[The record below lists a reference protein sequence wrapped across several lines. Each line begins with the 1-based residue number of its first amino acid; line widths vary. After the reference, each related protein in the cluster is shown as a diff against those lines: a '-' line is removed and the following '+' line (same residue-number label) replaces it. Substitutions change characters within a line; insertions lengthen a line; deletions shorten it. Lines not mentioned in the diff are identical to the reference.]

1 MTLDDLLNPGNIS
14 REQIAIM
21 RANCDRS
28 LLYFTRLFYLATERK
43 KFIYN
48 WHHAELCQHF
58 QDFSEYKVELLNI
71 NIPPRCSKTLIMMMC
86 ICRSAGMRHSSNSLY
101 ITASDNLRKKT
112 TTDIRRILTH
122 PLFKRMYGLELMK
135 DQNSKD
141 VIGFV
146 GGGSLTTAS
155 IFGQITG
162 FGAGEM
168 TERPSYIN
176 EDGTIEFLKD
186 KSSFE
191 ISGKFEGG
199 IYIDDAN
206 KIKDSAAQ
214 NANNDA
220 VKDVTFNTVFSRR
233 NSSDTPLANIQQ
245 RAGETDLTDA
255 LMKHYHY
262 GTEKHNPLARFVIM
276 PVISPDGKLLWEWR
290 YPLKAVQELKESPLT
305 AHVFETQYMQ
315 NPVPSTD
322 VVFPSNKL
330 NYFTMD
336 ELNTHNIEFRCGAI
350 DVADEGA
357 DSFSFPSGVLIGNNF
372 FVTDWIF
379 TKENTEYTLPMT
391 AEVIKRNKLDVTLIE
406 TNNHGAIFL
415 KNLTK
420 LTRAYIGGINNSAN
434 KHGRIIA
441 EAQTVR
447 LNFFFRTDVAADSEY
462 AKAMTELTRYAKEK
476 SKHDDA
482 PDSIALLSS
491 MLRSQYPDRFY

>member
-1 MTLDDLLNPGNIS
+1 MTTLDKLLNPELFT
-14 REQIAIM
+14 REEIAVM
-21 RANCDRS
+21 RVKCDRS
-28 LLYFTRLFYLATERK
+28 LLYFTRLFYFATERK
-43 KFIYN
+43 KFIIN

-58 QDFSEYKVELLNI
+58 QDFAEYKVELLNI

-86 ICRSAGMRHSSNSLY
+86 ICRSSGMRHSSNSLY

-122 PLFKRMYGLELMK
+122 PLFKRMYGLEIMK

-168 TERPSYIN
+168 TDRERYIN
-176 EDGTIEFLKD
+176 ADGTVEYLKD
-186 KSSFE
+186 NSNLDFVS
-191 ISGKFEGG
+191 IFEGG
-199 IYIDDAN
+199 IYCDDLN
-206 KIKDSAAQ
+206 KIKDSEAQ

-220 VKDVTFNTVFSRR
+220 VTDVMFSTVFSRK
-233 NSSDTPLANIQQ
+233 NSSDTPIANIQQ
-245 RAGETDLTDA
+245 RAGQTDVTQS
-255 LMKHYHY
+255 LMDYY
-262 GTEKHNPLARFVIM
+262 GKDNPLARFVIM
-276 PVISPDGKLLWEWR
+276 PVIYPDGKLLWEWR
-290 YPLKAVQELKESPLT
+290 YPLSTVNGLKQGTAT
-305 AHVFETQYMQ
+305 AHIFETQYMQ
-315 NPVPSTD
+315 NPVPSDD

-330 NYFTMD
+330 SYFTMD
-336 ELNTHNIEFRCGAI
+336 NLNTHNIEFRCGAI

-372 FVTDWIF
+372 YVTEWIF
-379 TKENTEYTLPMT
+379 TKENTEYTLPLT
-391 AEVIKRNKLDVTLIE
+391 ASVIKSSKLDVTLIE
-406 TNNHGAIFL
+406 TNNHGAIFY
-415 KNLTK
+415 KNLMQ
-420 LTRAYIGGINNSAN
+420 LTNAYVGGINNTTD

-447 LNFFFRTDVAADSEY
+447 LNFHFRSDVDAGGDY
-462 AKAMTELTRYAKEK
+462 AKAMIQLTRYAKK
-476 SKHDDA
+476 KGSKDDA

-491 MLRSQYPDRFY
+491 MLRNQYPDRFY

>member
-1 MTLDDLLNPGNIS
+1 
-14 REQIAIM
+14 
-21 RANCDRS
+21 
-28 LLYFTRLFYLATERK
+28 
-43 KFIYN
+43 
-48 WHHAELCQHF
+48 
-58 QDFSEYKVELLNI
+58 
-71 NIPPRCSKTLIMMMC
+71 MMMC

-122 PLFKRMYGLELMK
+122 PLFKRMYGLEIMK

-168 TERPSYIN
+168 TERESYLN
-176 EDGTIEFLKD
+176 EDGTVEYLKD
-186 KSSFE
+186 
-191 ISGKFEGG
+191 ISAFDFSGIFEGG

-220 VKDVTFNTVFSRR
+220 VKDVTFNTIFSRR
-233 NSSDTPLANIQQ
+233 NSTDTPLANIQQ

-255 LMKHYHY
+255 LMKHYNY

-276 PVISPDGKLLWEWR
+276 PVIYPDGKLLWEWR
-290 YPLKAVQELKESPLT
+290 YPLRKVQELKESPLT

-315 NPVPSTD
+315 NPMPTD
-322 VVFPSNKL
+322 DVIFPSNRL
-330 NYFTMD
+330 NYFVMD
-336 ELNTHNIEFRCGAI
+336 DLNTFNAEYSYGAI
-350 DVADEGA
+350 DPAGKGS
-357 DSFSFPSGVLIGNNF
+357 DSFSFPNGVLIGSNF
-372 FVTDWIF
+372 YVTDWMF
-379 TKENTEYTLPMT
+379 SKEFPEYTTPLAASIIT
-391 AEVIKRNKLDVTLIE
+391 KNKLDVTIVE
-406 TNNHGAIFL
+406 TNAEGASFL
-415 KNLTK
+415 LNIRK
-420 LTRAYIGGINNSAN
+420 LTNGYIAGIHQKDN
-434 KHGRIIA
+434 KHDRIVGEGQNI
-441 EAQTVR
+441 R
-447 LNFFFRTDVAADSEY
+447 LNFYFRTDIAADSDY

-482 PDSIALLSS
+482 PDSLALLSS
-491 MLRSQYPDRFY
+491 MIRSQYPERFY

>member
-1 MTLDDLLNPGNIS
+1 
-14 REQIAIM
+14 
-21 RANCDRS
+21 
-28 LLYFTRLFYLATERK
+28 
-43 KFIYN
+43 
-48 WHHAELCQHF
+48 
-58 QDFSEYKVELLNI
+58 
-71 NIPPRCSKTLIMMMC
+71 MC

-122 PLFKRMYGLELMK
+122 PLFKRMYGLEIMK

-168 TERPSYIN
+168 TERESYLN
-176 EDGTIEFLKD
+176 EDGTVEYLKD
-186 KSSFE
+186 
-191 ISGKFEGG
+191 ISAFDFSGIFEGG

-220 VKDVTFNTVFSRR
+220 VKDVTFNTIFSRR
-233 NSSDTPLANIQQ
+233 NSTDTPLANIQQ

-255 LMKHYHY
+255 LMKHYNY

-276 PVISPDGKLLWEWR
+276 PVIYPDGKLLWEWR
-290 YPLKAVQELKESPLT
+290 YPLRKVQELKESPLT

-315 NPVPSTD
+315 NPMPTD
-322 VVFPSNKL
+322 DVIFPSNRL
-330 NYFTMD
+330 NYFVMD
-336 ELNTHNIEFRCGAI
+336 DLNTFNAEYSYGAI
-350 DVADEGA
+350 DPAGKGS
-357 DSFSFPSGVLIGNNF
+357 DSFSFPNGVLIGSNF
-372 FVTDWIF
+372 YVTDWMF
-379 TKENTEYTLPMT
+379 SKEFPEYTTPLAASIIT
-391 AEVIKRNKLDVTLIE
+391 KNKLDVTIVE
-406 TNNHGAIFL
+406 TNAEGASFL
-415 KNLTK
+415 LNIRK
-420 LTRAYIGGINNSAN
+420 LTNGYIAGIHQKDN
-434 KHGRIIA
+434 KHDRIVGEGQNI
-441 EAQTVR
+441 R
-447 LNFFFRTDVAADSEY
+447 LNFYFRTDIAADSDY

-482 PDSIALLSS
+482 PDSLALLSS
-491 MLRSQYPDRFY
+491 MIRSQYPERFY

>member
-1 MTLDDLLNPGNIS
+1 MTTEQLLNPSTIP

-71 NIPPRCSKTLIMMMC
+71 NIPPRCSKTLIMTMC
-86 ICRSAGMRHSSNSLY
+86 ICRSAGMRHSSNTLY

-122 PLFKRMYGLELMK
+122 PLFKIMYGLEIMK

-155 IFGQITG
+155 IFGQIVG

-168 TERPSYIN
+168 TGRESYEVKDNSDIN
-176 EDGTIEFLKD
+176 FNGL
-186 KSSFE
+186 
-191 ISGKFEGG
+191 FEGG

-206 KIKDSAAQ
+206 KPKDSVSQ

-220 VKDVTFNTVFSRR
+220 VTDVTFNTIFSRR
-233 NSSDTPLANIQQ
+233 NSSDTPLTNIQQ
-245 RAGETDLTDA
+245 RVGETDLTDA
-255 LMKHYHY
+255 LMKHYKY
-262 GTEKHNPLARFVIM
+262 GTDKQNPLARFVIM
-276 PVISPDGKLLWEWR
+276 PIIYPDGKLLWEWR
-290 YPLKAVQELKESPLT
+290 YPMRKVNELKEST
-305 AHVFETQYMQ
+305 STSHVFETQYMQ
-315 NPVPSTD
+315 NPVPSAD
-322 VVFPSNKL
+322 VVFPANKI
-330 NYFTMD
+330 NYFTLD
-336 ELNTHNIEFRCGAI
+336 TLNTHNIEFRCGAI

-357 DSFSFPSGVLIGNNF
+357 DSFSFPMGVLIGNNF

-379 TKENTEYTLPMT
+379 TKENTEYTLPLT
-391 AEVIKRNKLDVTLIE
+391 SSAIKKQKLDVTLIE

-415 KNLTK
+415 KNLVKMTN
-420 LTRAYIGGINNSAN
+420 AYIGGINNTTN

-441 EAQTVR
+441 ESQTVR
-447 LNFFFRTDVAADSEY
+447 LNFHFRSDVDAGSDY
-462 AKAMTELTRYAKEK
+462 AKAMTELTRYAKNK